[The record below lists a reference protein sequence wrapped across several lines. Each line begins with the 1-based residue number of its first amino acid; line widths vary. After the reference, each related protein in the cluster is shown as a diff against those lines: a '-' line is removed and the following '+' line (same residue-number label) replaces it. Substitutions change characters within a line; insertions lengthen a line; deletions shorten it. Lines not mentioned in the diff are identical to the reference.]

1 MSIEIS
7 KSERDGQFM
16 NKLLTFLGKPRTINQ
31 QISRRKISW
40 LELFYDLM
48 FSVVIARLTDSLVG
62 HFSLTSLLYSALTF
76 GWFIW
81 GWNEMSGY
89 FDNHGNDSI
98 INILAINTEMIL
110 TGIGAL
116 FIPNALSGD
125 FSRIGIIWML
135 IELLMAVIWF
145 GLAHFDR
152 LHGPASRAW
161 GAVHLFAFV
170 VMLITYFI
178 GPQFQKAGLVLGLL
192 LNIFDVFAANPRLS
206 REYHHANL
214 QHEVKD
220 SLIER
225 YGLMTMIAL
234 GEIIAGLYETM
245 TENHITGAAIIRFI
259 ISMIVI
265 ALVAAIYYQVLGTLH
280 IRLRSSIATTMT
292 GWLFIINI
300 MFAFYLGVAFQLL
313 LGGENTSQQLLGNG
327 AFIIALLLF
336 MVTIRAIVVIGTQM
350 SKKRNENKISW
361 LLLTEGIVLLLLI
374 LTPTMVVLS
383 GTLVILLIIIIQGRK
398 YLP

>member
-1 MSIEIS
+1 
-7 KSERDGQFM
+7 M
-16 NKLLTFLGKPRTINQ
+16 NKLLTFLGKPRTINH

-48 FSVVIARLTDSLVG
+48 FSVVIARLTDSLVE
-62 HFSLTSLLYSALTF
+62 HFSLTSFLYSTLTF

-81 GWNEMSGY
+81 GWNEISGY

-98 INILAINTEMIL
+98 INILVINTEMIL

-116 FIPNALSGD
+116 FIPNAVAGE
-125 FSRIGIIWML
+125 FSQVGIVWL
-135 IELLMAVIWF
+135 VIELLMAAVWF

-152 LHGPASRAW
+152 LHGPASRTW
-161 GAVHLFAFV
+161 GSVHLFAFA
-170 VMLITYFI
+170 VMLIAFMMGTQAQLLGFVI
-178 GPQFQKAGLVLGLL
+178 GLF

-206 REYHHANL
+206 QEYHHANL
-214 QHEVKD
+214 HHEVKD

-245 TENHITGAAIIRFI
+245 IANHITGAAIVRFI
-259 ISMIVI
+259 VSMIVI

-292 GWLFIINI
+292 GWLFVINI

-313 LGGENTSQQLLGNG
+313 LEGERTNRQLLGNS

-336 MVTIRAIVVIGTQM
+336 MATIRAIVIIGTPM
-350 SKKRNENKISW
+350 SKKRNEKRISW
-361 LLLTEGIVLLLLI
+361 LLLIEGAVLILLV

>member
-1 MSIEIS
+1 
-7 KSERDGQFM
+7 M
-16 NKLLTFLGKPRTINQ
+16 NKLFEVLGKPRTINQ
-31 QISRRKISW
+31 QIGRRKISW
-40 LELFYDLM
+40 IELFYDLM
-48 FSVVIARLTDSLVG
+48 FSVVIARLTDSLVE
-62 HFSLTSLLYSALTF
+62 HFNIQSLIYSVLTF

-116 FIPNALSGD
+116 FIPNAVDGD
-125 FSRIGIIWML
+125 FLRIGIVWML

-152 LHGPASRAW
+152 VHGPASRTW
-161 GAVHLFAFV
+161 GSVHLIALAL
-170 VMLITYFI
+170 MLVTSWIDGSWRLT
-178 GPQFQKAGLVLGLL
+178 GLVIALL
-192 LNIFDVFAANPRLS
+192 LNVFDVFAANPRLS
-206 REYHHANL
+206 REYNHANL

-245 TENHITGAAIIRFI
+245 IADHITAAAITRFI
-259 ISMIVI
+259 VSMIVI

-280 IRLRSSIATTMT
+280 IQLRSSIETTMT

-313 LGGENTSQQLLGNG
+313 LRYENTSHQMLGNG
-327 AFIIALLLF
+327 IFIISLLMF
-336 MVTIRAIVVIGTQM
+336 MATIRAIVFIGTRM
-350 SKKRNENKISW
+350 SEKRNEGRISR
-361 LLLTEGIVLLLLI
+361 LLLAEGIVLVLLI

-383 GTLVILLIIIIQGRK
+383 GTLVILLIIIIQGRE